1 MSKVNTDDENNLST
15 NADLMST
22 SLKNQKQPIVEGICG
37 NLLQTAPEVIEQD
50 GQDHKADVFSL
61 GVLIFWLL
69 TSEQPYEQLSESGR
83 KFMTTSANV
92 KYLTETMSKK
102 RVPSNLSKLIKK
114 MLALVPSDRIGI
126 QQVIEDP
133 WFKDMQKS
141 AYKQQKQFLICE
153 ELENKNMIEKLL
165 NIKFA
170 NKLGRLI

>member
-1 MSKVNTDDENNLST
+1 
-15 NADLMST
+15 
-22 SLKNQKQPIVEGICG
+22 
-37 NLLQTAPEVIEQD
+37 
-50 GQDHKADVFSL
+50 
-61 GVLIFWLL
+61 
-69 TSEQPYEQLSESGR
+69 
-83 KFMTTSANV
+83 MTTSANV